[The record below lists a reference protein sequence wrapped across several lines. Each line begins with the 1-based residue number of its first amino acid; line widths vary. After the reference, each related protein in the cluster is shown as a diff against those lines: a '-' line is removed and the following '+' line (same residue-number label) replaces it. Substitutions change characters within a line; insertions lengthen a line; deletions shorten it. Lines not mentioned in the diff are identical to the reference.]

1 MVLFQKS
8 DKIVLKLPG
17 VSRLEIDQGFEKI
30 QDIFVLD
37 SYYQE
42 MKKKRNRITE
52 GTVPVPSLTAPVL
65 MAMTTYYLF
74 GSCAVFQ
81 GISNFYKKTRLP

>member
-17 VSRLEIDQGFEKI
+17 VTRLEIDQGFEKI

-37 SYYQE
+37 SYYQD
-42 MKKKRNRITE
+42 MKKSTI
-52 GTVPVPSLTAPVL
+52 G
-65 MAMTTYYLF
+65 
-74 GSCAVFQ
+74 
-81 GISNFYKKTRLP
+81 